1 MIIKTRE
8 RPILIVGNYGSGKTT
23 KAIEMMG
30 NRPYK
35 IVYGNDIDIED
46 IHSYPKN
53 HGLIIEEVH
62 FKPDKNK
69 ILDIMDV
76 KHEHLVLTSLNE
88 KDVPKSILNRCKKD
102 RLGRID
108 RRQDQIKNVAKRQD
122 TITLIDKSIY
132 DLTVDYLNNPNR
144 EEVIKLLKHNKPPDI
159 QILSWVE
166 HNVDIKKISF
176 VDSIMRRWSTDYFY
190 ELLVLS
196 VGGHSRSR
204 PKFGKRRTF
213 SPVPKI
219 CRKLNLKESDAYIV
233 KSLLQNET
241 YKEWATKQLD
251 TDECKILNLKK
262 KKRKISVRKNNKKLE
277 EFI

>member
-1 MIIKTRE
+1 MIIKKRE

-35 IVYGNDIDIED
+35 IVYGNDINIED
-46 IHSYPKN
+46 IHSYPKT

-76 KHEHLVLTSLNE
+76 KHEHLILTSLNE
-88 KDVPKSILNRCKKD
+88 KDVPKAIIDRCKRN

-108 RRQDQIKNVAKRQD
+108 YRQRDIKDCNSGSNN
-122 TITLIDKSIY
+122 ITLIDKSIY
-132 DLTVDYLNNPNR
+132 DLTIEYLNNSNR
-144 EEVIKLLKHNKPPDI
+144 EEVIKLFKHNKPPDI

-166 HNVDIKKISF
+166 HSVNIKHISF
-176 VDSIMRRWSTDYFY
+176 VDSIMRRWPIDYFY
-190 ELLVLS
+190 ELLALS
-196 VGGHSRSR
+196 NSGHSRAR
-204 PKFGKRRTF
+204 PKFGKKRTF

-219 CRKLNLKESDAYIV
+219 CRKLNLKTSEAYIV
-233 KSLLQNET
+233 KSLLENEE

-262 KKRKISVRKNNKKLE
+262 KKRKVSVRKNNKRLE